1 MSQLVCDN
9 SAAFA
14 CLSLIRKNTPP
25 GFEARRGLDGCI
37 RSSVIFIGC
46 SQIFILCQFTQLSSS
61 LPCSFFQLCC
71 PFLRLFC
78 GLFCSFICCCILCRS
93 GLFRSLLN
101 SFLYSCAFISHV
113 ASACHIKALRHA
125 VVCILLRN
133 LFHSAVIEHV
143 I

>member
-9 SAAFA
+9 SAVVA

-61 LPCSFFQLCC
+61 LPCAFFQICC
-71 PFLRLFC
+71 PYFR
-78 GLFCSFICCCILCRS
+78 LFCSFLCGCILCRS
-93 GLFRSLLN
+93 GLFRSLLS
-101 SFLYSCAFISHV
+101 SFLYSCAFIGHV
-113 ASACHIKALRHA
+113 ASACHIKTLRHA
-125 VVCILLRN
+125 VVCILLCN
-133 LFHSAVIEHV
+133 LLHSTVIEHV